1 MHQPSYTRGRQDKPL
16 LAMTIG
22 AAFDATVARFP
33 EREALVVRHQGL
45 RYSWRSL
52 AEAVEV
58 HARALMALGIQSGDR
73 LGIWAPNCAEWC
85 ITQFASAKVGAIL
98 VNINPAY
105 RSSELEYALRQSGCR
120 WVICADAFK
129 TSDYHAML
137 QDLVPELATAALGQL
152 ASETLPELRGVI
164 SLAAKPPAG
173 FLAWADLQQR
183 AGETAP
189 AELAERQAS
198 LQFDDPINIQYTSG
212 TTGFPKGATL
222 SHYNILNNGYMVGE
236 SLGLTEHDR
245 LVIPVPLYHCFG
257 MVMGNLGCMTHGA
270 TMIYP
275 GDAFDPLTALRAVAE
290 EKATALYGVPTMFIA
305 ELDHSQRH
313 EFDLSSLRT
322 GIMAGATCPIEVMR
336 RVIGEMHMSEVQ
348 IAYGMTETSP
358 VSLQT
363 GPDDGL
369 ELRVTTVGRTQ
380 PQLESKIVDADGR
393 IVPRGTIGEL
403 CTRGYSV
410 MLGYWNNPQAT
421 ADAIDPGRWMHT
433 GDLAAMDDDGYVR
446 IVGRSKDMIIRGGEN
461 IYPRELEEFFF
472 THPAVADVQV
482 IGIPCSKYGEE
493 IVAWIKFHP
502 GHSAGEEELKAWAKA
517 RIAHF
522 KVPRHF
528 RFVDEFPMTVT
539 GKIQKFRMREISI
552 EELTPPR
559 DGKVAAIR

>member
-1 MHQPSYTRGRQDKPL
+1 MTQPSYSQGDQGKAL
-16 LAMTIG
+16 LTQCIG
-22 AAFDATVARFP
+22 DAFDITVARFP
-33 EREALVVRHQGL
+33 DREALVVRHQAL
-45 RYSWRSL
+45 RYTWRQL
-52 AEAVEV
+52 ADAVDQ
-58 HARALMALGIQSGDR
+58 HARALMALGVQPGDR

-105 RSSELEYALRQSGCR
+105 RASELDYALGQSGCR

-129 TSDYHAML
+129 SSDYHAML
-137 QDLVPELATAALGQL
+137 SGLVPGLAEGHPGALNCERFP
-152 ASETLPELRGVI
+152 ALRGVV
-164 SLAAKPPAG
+164 SLGVTPPPG
-173 FLAWADLQQR
+173 FLAWHDLQAR
-183 AGETAP
+183 AAAVS
-189 AELAERQAS
+189 AEALAERQAQ
-198 LQFDDPINIQYTSG
+198 LQPGDPINIQYTSG

-222 SHYNILNNGYMVGE
+222 SHSNILNNGYMVGE

-245 LVIPVPLYHCFG
+245 LVVPVPLYHCFG
-257 MVMGNLGCMTHGA
+257 MVMANLGCMTHGS
-270 TMIYP
+270 TLIYP
-275 GDAFDPLTALRAVAE
+275 NDAFDPLATLRAVAE

-305 ELDHSQRH
+305 ELDHPQRSA
-313 EFDLSSLRT
+313 FDLSSLRT

-336 RVIGEMHMSEVQ
+336 RVIDEMHMAEVQ

-363 GPDDGL
+363 GANDDL
-369 ELRVTTVGRTQ
+369 ERRVTSVGRTQ
-380 PQLESKIVDADGR
+380 PRLENKVIDADGNS
-393 IVPRGTIGEL
+393 VPRGEIGEL

-410 MLGYWNNPQAT
+410 MLGYWNNPKAT
-421 ADAIDPGRWMHT
+421 AESIDDEGWMHT
-433 GDLAAMDDDGYVR
+433 GDLAVMDEQGYVR

-482 IGIPCSKYGEE
+482 IGVPCSRYGEE
-493 IVAWIKFHP
+493 IVAWVRLHP
-502 GHSAGEEELKAWAKA
+502 GHLVTEEELREWARA

-539 GKIQKFRMREISI
+539 GKVQKFRMREISI
-552 EELTPPR
+552 EELA
-559 DGKVAAIR
+559 GG